1 MLLNVAVYRT
11 VCDSNCMWLLWAF
24 LTAASCASLPNRAHC
39 DTLELH
45 CFLGK
50 MPQASVQ
57 EMRGVGA
64 CRLKCLQW
72 RHAMASFIRCL
83 TSWTIKLS
91 SMLNQSQILFFYDTV
106 IFTHPP
112 SKKGLC
118 LYKIA
123 HTHWL
128 IWGTLCYVWNEKL
141 LFQPHMKT
149 YTDKVL
155 VVKGTCKCKGTNGNI
170 VIVYYLMQQAV
181 SLLHKLCKVFFCCCN
196 SCLCKNIMIYQTYCN
211 SFVQPVYE

>member
-1 MLLNVAVYRT
+1 MLLNVADYCT
-11 VCDSNCMWLLWAF
+11 VCDLNCLWLLWAF

-106 IFTHPP
+106 IFTQPP
-112 SKKGLC
+112 SKKRD
-118 LYKIA
+118 YVS
-123 HTHWL
+123 
-128 IWGTLCYVWNEKL
+128 IWNCSYSL
-141 LFQPHMKT
+141 
-149 YTDKVL
+149 TDLRHIMWFELKNSSFFIPIWKHIIQTRCL
-155 VVKGTCKCKGTNGNI
+155 VVKWICKYKRIKGN
-170 VIVYYLMQQAV
+170 VL
-181 SLLHKLCKVFFCCCN
+181 F
-196 SCLCKNIMIYQTYCN
+196 IY
-211 SFVQPVYE
+211 